1 MFGTWNVP
9 NGEASASPPPS
20 RWRSGWPG
28 EAWQDAH
35 PAASNTTPP
44 RTASPSRSSSAASS
58 SEKAGCGAD
67 STHPITEPPRAT
79 ARPPS
84 RKNRRIRRARE
95 VIRLP
100 LGVHCGHIVG
110 ALVGLGRFL
119 SLNTAAQSL
128 FRRTSHAIFRR
139 LAVRGARAR
148 GAAPLGTRLAAV
160 LLNDQRFSHGVDD
173 ASAQAS

>member
-1 MFGTWNVP
+1 
-9 NGEASASPPPS
+9 
-20 RWRSGWPG
+20 
-28 EAWQDAH
+28 
-35 PAASNTTPP
+35 
-44 RTASPSRSSSAASS
+44 
-58 SEKAGCGAD
+58 AD

-128 FRRTSHAIFRR
+128 FRRTSHAQAGCARR
-139 LAVRGARAR
+139 SGARRSASRNETR
-148 GAAPLGTRLAAV
+148 GRPVKRSTVFAW
-160 LLNDQRFSHGVDD
+160 S
-173 ASAQAS
+173 